1 MITIESSRNRD
12 IIFRCDDTPLN
23 RQLIHLIVAIFNL
36 LDSTNATYEV
46 GGLH

>member
-12 IIFRCDDTPLN
+12 IIFRCEDTDVN
-23 RQLIHLIVAIFNL
+23 RAIVHLIVAIFNM
-36 LDSTNATYEV
+36 LDQSTEYQI

>member
-1 MITIESSRNRD
+1 MISIESSRNRD

-23 RQLIHLIVAIFNL
+23 RQLVHLIVVIFNL
-36 LDSTNATYEV
+36 LDETTHYEI